1 MREQGV
7 LRAALPADRGRRRQG
22 GRRGA
27 GAISPSPIGESDDPQ
42 AACADRRHLQRC
54 RRGTAARAFQAMTEA
69 LLAQAYLA
77 LGGNVGNSRAI
88 LDRAVA
94 LLCNGTEVRLTARSS
109 DYQTPPWGFKYQS
122 PFINLCIAV
131 ETELSPRELLARA
144 QGVELQLG
152 RDRAHEKRWGPRTAD
167 IDIIAYGA
175 LTVDELGLT
184 LPHPRLFERAFVLL
198 PLAEIA
204 PDRVI
209 GGRKV
214 RDALYHVDS
223 ARI

>member
-1 MREQGV
+1 
-7 LRAALPADRGRRRQG
+7 
-22 GRRGA
+22 
-27 GAISPSPIGESDDPQ
+27 
-42 AACADRRHLQRC
+42 
-54 RRGTAARAFQAMTEA
+54 MTEA
-69 LLAQAYLA
+69 LLA

-94 LLCNGTEVRLTARSS
+94 LLCDGSEVRLTARSS

-144 QGVELQLG
+144 QEVELQLG

-167 IDIIAYGA
+167 IDIIAYGD

-214 RDALYHVDS
+214 REALDHVDT
-223 ARI
+223 AGIERLLPFPGP